1 MQRQTF
7 QSVKKLRFFDA
18 KEEELRSPEILRDFR
33 AAT

>member
-1 MQRQTF
+1 L

-18 KEEELRSPEILRDFR
+18 KEKELRSPEILTDFR